1 MSKLL
6 PSKDVKNVTLTLVKS
21 VISCTE
27 RQKASVRGLGLRKTG
42 SSVTVANTV
51 ENRGLM
57 SAIIFLLK
65 IEEAK

>member
-6 PSKDVKNVTLTLVKS
+6 PSKDVKNVTLTLIKS

-27 RQKASVRGLGLRKTG
+27 RQKASVRGVGLRKTG
-42 SSVTVANTV
+42 SNVTVANSI
-51 ENRGLM
+51 ENRGMML
-57 SAIIFLLK
+57 AIIFLLK

>member
-27 RQKASVRGLGLRKTG
+27 RQKATVRGLGLRKTG

-51 ENRGLM
+51 ENRGMM

>member
-1 MSKLL
+1 MNKLL
-6 PSKDVKNVTLTLVKS
+6 PSKDVKKVTLTLVKS

-51 ENRGLM
+51 ENRGMM